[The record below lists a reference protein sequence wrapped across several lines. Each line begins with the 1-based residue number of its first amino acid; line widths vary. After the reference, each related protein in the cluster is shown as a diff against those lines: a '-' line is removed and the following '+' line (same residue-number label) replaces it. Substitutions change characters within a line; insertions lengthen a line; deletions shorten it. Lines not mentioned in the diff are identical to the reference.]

1 MCIKD
6 DIPGFYLNTELH
18 TDSQNP
24 RTLPPGFDYEVPMS
38 LNAEICL
45 SEFRNKE
52 KIPAETRENK
62 HKNVLS
68 LLDDMKD
75 LSDMLYNAYADS

>member
-6 DIPGFYLNTELH
+6 DIPGFYLNTELQPG
-18 TDSQNP
+18 SQHP

-38 LNAEICL
+38 LNAETCL
-45 SEFRNKE
+45 SEFRNIE
-52 KIPAETRENK
+52 KIPAEARENRRN
-62 HKNVLS
+62 NVLS
-68 LLDDMKD
+68 LIDDMKD

>member
-6 DIPGFYLNTELH
+6 DIPGFYLNTELQP
-18 TDSQNP
+18 DGQNP
-24 RTLPPGFDYEVPMS
+24 RTLPPGYDYEVPMS

-45 SEFRNKE
+45 SEFRNIE
-52 KIPAETRENK
+52 KIPAEARENK

-75 LSDMLYNAYADS
+75 LSDMLFNAYADS